1 MPPIGFAHRGAS
13 ARARENTL
21 EAFALALELGAS
33 GLESDVW
40 LTADGVPVLDHDGVA
55 TRNGVQQPIR
65 ELDRSELPA
74 HIPSL
79 EELYSSCGRDYEL
92 SLDVKD
98 AAAALPTIEVAARCG
113 VPERLWLCHPDWRV
127 AAGWRAQARRVKL
140 VDSTLLE
147 RIEEGPA
154 VRARELA
161 RAGIDAINL
170 HYSDWS
176 GALTD
181 VFHPA
186 GLYAFAWDL
195 QRPEVLS
202 SVLLLGVDAVYS
214 DHVDRM
220 MQALGSG

>member
-65 ELDRSELPA
+65 ELDRSELPE

-176 GALTD
+176 GPLTD

>member
-55 TRNGVQQPIR
+55 TRNGVRHPIG

-74 HIPSL
+74 HISSR

-186 GLYAFAWDL
+186 CLYAFAWDL

-202 SVLLLGVDAVYS
+202 SVLLLGDDAIYS
-214 DHVDRM
+214 DNVDRM